1 MKKVT
6 KKTKRILIIFFT
18 LWILLFSVV
27 HFVIE
32 IPLSIFLVMR
42 TFTGAFIIT
51 MVYTFVIENIKPKAS

>member
-51 MVYTFVIENIKPKAS
+51 MVYAFVIENIKPKAS